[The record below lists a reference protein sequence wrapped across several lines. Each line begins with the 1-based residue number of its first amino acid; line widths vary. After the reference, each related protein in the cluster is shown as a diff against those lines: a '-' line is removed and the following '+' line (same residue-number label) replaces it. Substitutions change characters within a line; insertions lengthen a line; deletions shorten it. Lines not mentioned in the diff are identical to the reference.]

1 MLGRIVLLLTTLSFL
16 AVSGAAGAAAPKSE
30 SQQYLSNK
38 PWNGVPNAAATS
50 REIDQLVA
58 LEAAK
63 SKGTPTAIVSDE
75 VFLRRVCLD
84 LTGRL
89 PTPAEL
95 ADFFKDKSPDKRS
108 RKIDELLASDAY
120 AQHWANYWRDVFAT
134 RVTDNARRALV
145 FSFQNWLVQ
154 QFAAN
159 RPWDQ
164 IARDILTA
172 KGRMSLP
179 RVRPTDTPAEGDE
192 NPAAFFL
199 LAYPGND
206 GIYDRTNE
214 AARIFL
220 GVQIQCAQCHD
231 HPYDGWK
238 REQYH
243 ELAAF
248 FGRLTERPVFEV
260 AEERRRLVGFQ
271 LISRPFGDHRMPDVE
286 DPKKSYSVSLRF
298 LDGTSHSTRSGDEQR
313 RAFLA
318 DKITK
323 DNYYFAAAFVN
334 RVWGELMGRAMVEPV
349 DDLGPT
355 RDGIESPILVRLS
368 AGFRASGYDIKALLR
383 TICNTEAYQRQLV
396 ADPSAV
402 GQVAGAGRTPR
413 RIDADALWQS
423 LTDVLGPIN
432 RLNLGRF
439 MPRSSNMMPNAGG
452 LASRFGVEGQFKQE
466 FRFDPSLPTDE
477 IENTI
482 PQALWMMNN
491 AELQGRIR
499 ADSTT
504 MLGRLLIEYPKD
516 ADAVT
521 QLYLRVLARKPSD
534 NERNKALSYIRRVN
548 NRREAFEDLLWAL
561 INSTEF
567 QTKR

>member
-1 MLGRIVLLLTTLSFL
+1 MLARTVVLATTLAFL
-16 AVSGAAGAAAPKSE
+16 GLLGVARPAAPKSE
-30 SQQYLSNK
+30 SRQYLSNK
-38 PWNGVPNAAATS
+38 PWSGVPNAPATP
-50 REIDQLVA
+50 REIDQLLA
-58 LEAAK
+58 AEAAK
-63 SKGTPTAIVSDE
+63 SKGTPPSVASDE

-95 ADFFKDKSPDKRS
+95 AEFIKDKRQDKRS

-145 FSFQNWLVQ
+145 FSFQSWLVQ
-154 QFAAN
+154 QFAVN
-159 RPWDQ
+159 RPWDE
-164 IARDILTA
+164 IAREILTA
-172 KGRMSLP
+172 SGRMNLP
-179 RVRPTDTPAEGDE
+179 RIRPGETPSESEE

-271 LISRPFGDHRMPDVE
+271 LISRPFGDHRMPDLE
-286 DPKKSYSVSLRF
+286 EPKKSYSVSLRF
-298 LDGTSHSTRSGDEQR
+298 LDGTPHSSRSRDEQR

-318 DKITK
+318 EKITK

-334 RVWGELMGRAMVEPV
+334 RMWGELTGRAMVEPV

-383 TICNTEAYQRQLV
+383 TICNTEAYQRQL
-396 ADPSAV
+396 AMEPSAS
-402 GQVAGAGRTPR
+402 QVAGAGRTPR
-413 RIDADALWQS
+413 RIDADALWRS

-432 RLNLGRF
+432 RLNFGRF
-439 MPRSSNMMPNAGG
+439 TPRSSNMMANAGG
-452 LASRFGVEGQFKQE
+452 LAARFGVEGQFKQE

-491 AELQGRIR
+491 AELQGRVR
-499 ADSTT
+499 ADGTT
-504 MLGRLLIEYPKD
+504 MLGRLLIDYPKD